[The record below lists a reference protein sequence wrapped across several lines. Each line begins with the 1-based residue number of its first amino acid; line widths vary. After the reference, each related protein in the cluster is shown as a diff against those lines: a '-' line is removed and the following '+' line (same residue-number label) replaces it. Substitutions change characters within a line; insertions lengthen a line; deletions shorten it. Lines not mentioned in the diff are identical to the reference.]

1 MLLGLDLATSTG
13 FCFGDGL
20 STPVVGSERMPSTG
34 EEVGPFLDHFDRWLR
49 VKLETVRPD
58 LVGFE
63 APILSGRGTHIM
75 TSRKLQGLAGLV
87 EMQCHRFGI
96 EVQEVG
102 LQTVK
107 RELTGHGRAEKHQ
120 MKAAA
125 RAFGITLSEGH
136 ESEDEADAFG
146 VWLVALRCNR
156 PHLAG
161 RWEPLFNLG
170 ET

>member
-1 MLLGLDLATSTG
+1 MIVGLDLATSTG
-13 FCFGDGL
+13 FCYGDGASL
-20 STPVVGSERMPSTG
+20 PIVGSERMPSTG

-87 EMQCHRFGI
+87 EMQCYRFGI
-96 EVQEVG
+96 ECQEVG

-107 RELTGHGRAEKHQ
+107 RELTGHGRADKVQ

-125 RAFGITLSEGH
+125 RAYGLTLSEGF

-146 VWLVALRCNR
+146 VWLVAVRCNR
-156 PHLAG
+156 PQHAI
-161 RWEPLFNLG
+161 RWEPLFAHG
-170 ET
+170 Q

>member
-1 MLLGLDLATSTG
+1 
-13 FCFGDGL
+13 
-20 STPVVGSERMPSTG
+20 MPSTG
-34 EEVGPFLDHFDRWLR
+34 EEVGPFLSHFDRWLH

-87 EMQCHRFGI
+87 EMQCYRHGI

-107 RELTGHGRAEKHQ
+107 RELAGTGRAEKHQ
-120 MKAAA
+120 MRAAA
-125 RAFGITLSEGH
+125 RSFGLTISEGF
-136 ESEDEADAFG
+136 EGSDEADAFG
-146 VWLVALRCNR
+146 VWLVAVRCNR
-156 PHLAG
+156 PQHAP
-161 RWEPLFNLG
+161 RWEPLFAHG
-170 ET
+170 K